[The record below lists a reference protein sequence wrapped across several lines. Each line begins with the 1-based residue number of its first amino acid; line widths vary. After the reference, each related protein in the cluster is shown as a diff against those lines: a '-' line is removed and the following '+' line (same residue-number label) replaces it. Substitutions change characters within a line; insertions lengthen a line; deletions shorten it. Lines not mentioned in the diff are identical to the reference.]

1 MGKSILLVEDHPD
14 SATVFARMLRKTGYN
29 VTVASRMAEAKQALS
44 QRSFDVLICD
54 IQLPD
59 GKGTSLLR
67 DARTQYPQIAAIVV
81 SGHEDP
87 ENRSEAV
94 AAGFAEFFVKPID
107 FPTVCQ
113 TLRTLTGS

>member
-14 SATVFARMLRKTGYN
+14 SAVVFARMLRKMGYE
-29 VTVASRMAEAKQALS
+29 VTPASRMAEAKEALA
-44 QRSFDVLICD
+44 QRAFDVLICD

-67 DARTQYPQIAAIVV
+67 DARARYPQIAAIVV
-81 SGHEDP
+81 SGHEDA
-87 ENRSEAV
+87 ENRGEADD
-94 AAGFAEFFVKPID
+94 AGFAEFFVKPID
-107 FPTVCQ
+107 FPAVCQ